1 MNHITNLKF
10 SFFFYLILFTILIGC
25 GVDKPA
31 EIVEAEKNL
40 PDQIDFNFHVKPI
53 LSDRCFACHGPDK
66 NKQEAGLHL
75 DTEEGAYA
83 ALTENPGKYA
93 IVKGNLA
100 KSEVYHRIITEDPE
114 LLMPPPESNLT
125 LTPEEKATIVKWIE
139 QGAKYKPHWSFIKP
153 EKHPLPEVKNEDWV
167 ANEIDQFVLNKLEAN
182 GLNPTEK
189 AKRETL
195 IRRVTFDLTGLPP
208 TIEEIDNFLNDK
220 SENAFEKVVDR
231 LLASPHYGERMAVD
245 WLDLARYADTHG
257 YQDDGMRNMYPWRD
271 WVIKSFNENLPFDKF
286 LTWQMAGDML
296 PNPTREQI
304 LATGFNRNHMQSQE
318 GGIVAEEYRVEY
330 VADRTNTLGKAFLG
344 LTLECSRCHD
354 HKYDPISQKEY
365 FQLFS
370 FFNNVNEYGQIPYI
384 GEASPTIILTTEA
397 ADSALAFIQE
407 NIKSEEE
414 KLAEENYKEGFSRW
428 MADSQENNQ
437 NKSIKIKG
445 LIGDYPLD
453 GFKKADKK
461 FWLENKQSSKF
472 KGKIEGYEE
481 DHPKVTAGKF
491 NEGFQLV
498 GDSYLG
504 FGKEIGEFDR
514 HMPFSMSIW
523 VKTLSDKLEG
533 PILSRSGGLFDGN
546 RGYDLMLNKDGTL
559 YASLNHTFPD
569 NSIAVQT
576 KKSIPSKEWVQ
587 LTITYDGSSKA
598 SGIKI
603 FANGELMPS
612 AIQVDNLQS
621 SILYYGKGK
630 RNWYGGQLSVGKR
643 FEETLDSAIVD
654 EYKIFN
660 RQLSRIEVKAL
671 FDENI
676 NLNAYLDKPDTKS
689 DLLEYYLLALDNS
702 YENNFKKLTEL
713 RGEEN
718 EIYTNQEEVMVMKEL
733 PEPRKSFILNRGQYD
748 APTDEVFPG
757 TPAYILPFP
766 EELPKNRLGLA
777 EWLLHEDN
785 PLTARV
791 IVNRYWQMYFG
802 QGLVASSDDFG
813 NQGDLP
819 SHPELLDW
827 LAIQFRDKNWDIKAI
842 QKLIVMSNTY
852 QQSSIA
858 SAELMEI
865 DPANKLL
872 ARGPSYRMSAEMI
885 RDNALAASGL
895 LVRTIGG
902 PSVKPYQPPGL
913 WKQLATRNATEY
925 VQQHGDNLYRRG
937 MYTIWKRTSPPPS
950 MISFDAAERS
960 FCTVKRQKTST
971 PLQSLVLLNDP
982 QYVEAARVLA
992 ENALMQG
999 GDDIE
1004 DQITYAFRMLTSKM
1018 PDEKQ
1023 LKLLKRLF
1031 QEEFAE
1037 LSKYPEEAQ
1046 KLRSVGEYQ
1055 SEQSLDPVKVGAF
1068 TLVTNTLINFDE
1080 AVFKR

>member
-1 MNHITNLKF
+1 MNNNPNQNF
-10 SFFFYLILFTILIGC
+10 SFFFNLFLLTILVGC
-25 GVDKPA
+25 GIDKPA
-31 EIVEAEKNL
+31 EIVDAEKNL
-40 PDQIDFNFHVKPI
+40 PNQIDFNFHVKPI

-66 NKQEAGLHL
+66 NKQEAGLRL
-75 DTEEGAYA
+75 DTEEGAYTVLA
-83 ALTENPGKYA
+83 ENPGKYA
-93 IVKGNLA
+93 VVKGNLG
-100 KSEVYHRIITEDPE
+100 KSEVYHRIISEDPE
-114 LLMPPPESNLT
+114 MVMPPPESNLT
-125 LTPEEKATIVKWIE
+125 LSAEEKAIIIKWIE

-153 EKHPLPEVKNEDWV
+153 ENHPLPVVKKEGWV
-167 ANEIDQFVLNKLEAN
+167 ANEIDRFVLNKLESE
-182 GLNPTEK
+182 GLSPSEK
-189 AKRETL
+189 ASRETL

-208 TIEEIDNFLNDK
+208 TIQEIDAFLSDN

-231 LLASPHYGERMAVD
+231 LLESPHYGERMAVE

-318 GGIVAEEYRVEY
+318 GGIVSEEYRIEY

-370 FFNNVNEYGQIPYI
+370 FFNNINEYGQIPYT
-384 GEASPTIILTTEA
+384 GEASPTLILTTDE
-397 ADSALAFIQE
+397 ADSALAFIQK

-414 KLAEENYKEGFSRW
+414 KLAEENYNEGFSRW
-428 MADSQENNQ
+428 LADLQENNQ
-437 NKSIKIKG
+437 NKSIKFKG
-445 LIGDYPLD
+445 LIGDYPFD

-461 FWLENKQSSKF
+461 FWLENKKSSKF

-481 DHPKVTAGKF
+481 DHPKVIEGK
-491 NEGFQLV
+491 NKEGFQLV

-523 VKTLSDKLEG
+523 IKTLSDALEG

-569 NSIAVQT
+569 NSIAILT

-587 LTITYDGSSKA
+587 LTLTYDGSSKA
-598 SGIKI
+598 TGIKI
-603 FANGELMPS
+603 FANGELMAS
-612 AIQVDNLQS
+612 EIQVDNLQS
-621 SILYYGKGK
+621 SILHYGKEK

-660 RQLSRIEVKAL
+660 RKLSNIEVKAL
-671 FDENI
+671 FDENTS
-676 NLNAYLDKPDTKS
+676 LNDYLDKPDSKS
-689 DLLEYYLLALDNS
+689 DLLEYYLLALDNA
-702 YENNFKKLTEL
+702 YEENLQKLTEL

-718 EIYTNQEEVMVMKEL
+718 EVYTSQEEVMVMKEL
-733 PEPRKSFILNRGQYD
+733 PKPRKSFILNRGSYD

-757 TPAYILPFP
+757 TPAYIFPFP
-766 EELPKNRLGLA
+766 EDLPKNRLGLA
-777 EWLLHEDN
+777 EWLLDEKN

-827 LAIQFRDKNWDIKAI
+827 LAVQFRGKNWDVKAM

-852 QQSSIA
+852 QQSSVA
-858 SAELMEI
+858 TSELMEI

-895 LVRTIGG
+895 LVRKIGG

-925 VQQHGDNLYRRG
+925 VPQHGDNLYRRG
-937 MYTIWKRTSPPPS
+937 MYTVWKRTSPPPS
-950 MISFDAAERS
+950 MISFDAAERN

-992 ENALMQG
+992 ENAINKG
-999 GDDIE
+999 GDNID
-1004 DQITYAFRMLTSKM
+1004 DQITYAFRMLTSKK
-1018 PDEKQ
+1018 PDKKQ
-1023 LKLLKRLF
+1023 LNLLKRLF
-1031 QEEFAE
+1031 NEEFIE
-1037 LSKYPEEAQ
+1037 LSKYPEEAK
-1046 KLRSVGEYQ
+1046 KLVAIGEYK
-1055 SEQSLDPVKVGAF
+1055 SDQSLDPAKVGAF